1 MNTRLTTL
9 ARVAAVGVLSLA
21 AASCSALPDSANA
34 ALTGQ
39 NLYSADFSNVAGMY
53 EGNEVDVLGV
63 PVGEI
68 QKVTPM
74 GTFVRVEFSVDKSVK
89 LPKDAMAA
97 LISPG
102 IVTNRHV
109 ELVPA
114 YSGDGPTLEPG
125 AHLPLSRTR
134 TPIELEEVLNT
145 LDRIGKDLQG
155 TAGKDQLGP
164 LSGRV
169 AYNVLNGQGDHLREI
184 IDNLSKSLKV
194 GIDNKDAVGNIIVNL
209 NELTQIVAE
218 NDSSVRDLSKNL
230 TKLTNLLAEQ
240 SPGLEATLN
249 QVNAFL
255 KNTSTVL
262 EAHRPQL
269 KESLVNLTSVSQQLQ
284 DNARKLTETIDVL
297 PLTMQNLGNAVSVQD
312 RSTRIHLNLDKEIL
326 DGEHIAVFCQ
336 RILMHADGCRTGRLK
351 DFGPDFGITEAMLGV
366 VNLK

>member
-1 MNTRLTTL
+1 MMTRLTNL
-9 ARVAAVGVLSLA
+9 ARVAAIGVVSLA

-63 PVGEI
+63 PVGQI

-74 GTFVRVEFSVDKSVK
+74 GTFVRVDFSVDKSVK

-102 IVTNRHV
+102 IVTNRHL

-125 AHLPLSRTR
+125 AHLPLNRTR

-169 AYNVLNGQGDHLREI
+169 AYNVLNGQGDHLRQI
-184 IDNLSKSLKV
+184 LDNLSKSLKIGV
-194 GIDNKDAVGNIIVNL
+194 DNKDAVGNIIVNL

-218 NDSSVRDLSKNL
+218 NDSSVRELSKNV

-240 SPGLEATLN
+240 SPGLEATLD
-249 QVNAFL
+249 QLDAFL
-255 KNTSTVL
+255 KNTATVL
-262 EAHRPQL
+262 ESHRGEL
-269 KESLVNLTSVSQQLQ
+269 KESLTNLTSVSGQLK
-284 DNARKLTETIDVL
+284 DNARKLTELIDIL
-297 PLTMQNLGNAVSVQD
+297 PMTLQNLGNAVSVQD
-312 RSTRIHLNLDKEIL
+312 RSTRIHLNLDKEII

-351 DFGPDFGITEAMLGV
+351 DFGPDFGITEAMLGM